1 MKPRFVSSYRKRMPP
16 FLRAFARLFA
26 LLPVLF
32 GSASLLAQGTFSRL
46 AGEYSLSGPLPG
58 DQTRPALAFG
68 AAGGYVVWQDNVTDG
83 DGTGISAQRLND
95 NLSGSLAP
103 FRVNEIGAGHQEN
116 PQAAVLPNGGAVFV
130 WQGGALGFQKI

>member
-95 NLSGSLAP
+95 NL
-103 FRVNEIGAGHQEN
+103 
-116 PQAAVLPNGGAVFV
+116 
-130 WQGGALGFQKI
+130 